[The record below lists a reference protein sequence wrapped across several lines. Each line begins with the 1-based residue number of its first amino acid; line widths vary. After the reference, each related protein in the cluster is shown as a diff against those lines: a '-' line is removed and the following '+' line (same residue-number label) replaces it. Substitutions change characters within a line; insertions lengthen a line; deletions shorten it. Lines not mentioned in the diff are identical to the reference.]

1 MSTSVPGTIR
11 LCAPIFGA
19 ALAILLLPLAGCT
32 QGAIEVVTVLP
43 ANRSIQASID
53 ALPPGGGTVRIAPGI
68 YRERLRIGGRGVRLV
83 GTGTG
88 PEDVVIVAGESAA
101 TTGSIYASTTVHV
114 AGDDFRARNLTFA
127 NDWEADPSHGSS
139 QAAALAISGDRA
151 MLERVRVL
159 GGQDTL
165 YLTGPPGRLTRQVFR
180 DCYIEGHVDFI
191 FGNAATWFDGCQIHG
206 IDHHTVM
213 YTAHSRNAPGE
224 QGGFVFN
231 RSRFTAGTA
240 PGGIYLGRPW
250 RPYARVVL
258 IDSQVDAAFAPGG
271 WREWKPG
278 MTDNSGTAIYA
289 EYRTDYPRGR
299 PERSRIRQL
308 TGAEAAEWTQAA
320 FFQGDT
326 EWIDA
331 P

>member
-1 MSTSVPGTIR
+1 MGYSVPRMIR
-11 LCAPIFGA
+11 PV
-19 ALAILLLPLAGCT
+19 LAGLLLVLAGCT
-32 QGAIEVVTVLP
+32 SLAGDVQTVQP
-43 ANRSIQASID
+43 AGRTIQAAID
-53 ALPPGGGTVRIAPGI
+53 ALPRDGGTVRIAPGT
-68 YRERLRIGGRGVRLV
+68 YREKLRIGGRGVRLV
-83 GTGTG
+83 GTGDR
-88 PEDVVIVAGESAA
+88 PQDVVIVGGDSAA

-114 AGDDFRARNLTFA
+114 AGDDFRASNLTFA

-151 MLERVRVL
+151 VLDHVRVL

-165 YLTGPPGRLTRQVFR
+165 YLTGPPGHLTRQVFR

-191 FGNAATWFDGCQIHG
+191 FGNAVTLFDRCHIHG
-206 IDHHTVM
+206 VDHHTVM

-224 QGGFVFN
+224 GGAFVFH
-231 RSRFTAGTA
+231 RSRFTAGRA

-250 RPYARVVL
+250 RPYARVIL
-258 IDSQVDAAFAPGG
+258 TDSQVDAPFAPGG

-278 MTDNSGTAIYA
+278 MTDNSASATYA
-289 EYRTDYPRGR
+289 EYRTHYTQGA

-308 TGAEAAEWTQAA
+308 TAEEAAKWTPQAL
-320 FFQGDT
+320 FKGDV
-326 EWIDA
+326 EWIEA

>member
-1 MSTSVPGTIR
+1 MYR
-11 LCAPIFGA
+11 A
-19 ALAILLLPLAGCT
+19 ALAVLLLPLAAAGCMAGHGPAAT
-32 QGAIEVVTVLP
+32 AASRPVTRNL
-43 ANRSIQASID
+43 QAAID
-53 ALPPGGGTVRIAPGI
+53 ALPAAGGTVRIAPGI
-68 YRERLRIGGRGVRLV
+68 YRERLRIGRDGVRLV
-83 GTGTG
+83 GTGAR
-88 PEDVVIVAGESAA
+88 PQDVVIVGGESAA

-114 AGDDFRARNLTFA
+114 AGDDFRASNLTFA
-127 NDWEADPSHGSS
+127 NDWEANPAHGSS

-151 MLERVRVL
+151 VLTGVRVL

-165 YLTGPPGRLTRQVFR
+165 YLTGPPGRLTRQMFR
-180 DCYIEGHVDFI
+180 DCYIEGHVDFV
-191 FGNAATWFDGCQIHG
+191 FGNAATWFDNCQIHG

-224 QGGFVFN
+224 KGGFVFH

-258 IDSQVDAAFAPGG
+258 IDSQVDAPFAPGG

-278 MTDNSGTAIYA
+278 MTDNSASATYA
-289 EYRTDYPRGR
+289 EYRTTYTRGA

-308 TGAEAAEWTQAA
+308 TAEEAAQWTLPAL
-320 FFQGDT
+320 FNGDIQ
-326 EWIDA
+326 WIDA